1 MQTSTIAIYP
11 ADKKVIPIMPYAVKG
26 KYRDIKTVILMLAY
40 TVYFGMPWMVWHGSQ
55 RVGQP
60 LLFDIANE
68 RFYLFDLVVYPQDL
82 MLLVAA
88 MIMAACLLF
97 IVATFYGRI
106 FCGFFCF
113 QTIWTDAF
121 RIIEA
126 WVQGE
131 AQARQR
137 LMKQPW
143 HLEKIAKL
151 LTTYCLWF
159 LLSLATAVT
168 FSLYFATAPKLFA
181 ELLTGQAAIAAYI
194 TVITLTLTTYFAAG
208 IAKEDICRVACPYG
222 KFQSVMQDPM
232 TKTVNYDQ
240 SRGERQKGRIAPNKS
255 LKNASERN
263 NLGYGDCTDCG
274 YCVNVCP
281 TGVDIRQGFQIDC
294 ISCGLCIDA
303 CDSIMQ
309 AVKLPTGL
317 IRFDRIESKQTV
329 AADFRF
335 INQVKKLGYMTLLVL
350 SASFIGYQIQNMTP
364 YTVSIQQQAQPL
376 VTRLSDG
383 TFKSRYIVRIS
394 NKTDSGEIYEIKT
407 LGLPK
412 NVKLMND
419 TFEVPAGKSYVHTVD
434 MILNEEDAEKLRSF
448 KVMINPKSSPNATTQ
463 VDLGYNFKL

>member
-1 MQTSTIAIYP
+1 MQASTISIYP
-11 ADKKVIPIMPYAVKG
+11 VDKKVIPIVPYSVKG
-26 KYRDIKTVILMLAY
+26 KYRNMKTAIMILAY
-40 TVYFGMPWMVWHGSQ
+40 AVYFAMPWMVWHGSQ

-82 MLLVAA
+82 MLLVA
-88 MIMAACLLF
+88 MMVMAACLLF

-121 RIIEA
+121 RMIEG
-126 WVQGE
+126 WIQGE

-151 LTTYCLWF
+151 LATYSLWL
-159 LLSLATAVT
+159 LLSLLTAIT
-168 FSLYFATAPKLFA
+168 FALYFAPAPQLLA
-181 ELLTGQAAIAAYI
+181 DLLTGQAAVAAYV
-194 TVITLTLTTYFAAG
+194 TVITLTSTTYFAAG

-240 SRGERQKGRIAPNKS
+240 LRGERQKGRIAPSKT

-263 NLGYGDCTDCG
+263 QQGYGDCTDCG

-303 CDSIMQ
+303 CDSIMR
-309 AVKLPTGL
+309 AIKLPTGL
-317 IRFDRIESKQTV
+317 IRFDS
-329 AADFRF
+329 AAKDSVGTDSRF
-335 INQVKKLGYMTLLVL
+335 ANRVKKLGYMTLLIL
-350 SASFIGYQIQNMTP
+350 AAGFIGYQIQNMTP

-383 TFKSRYIVRIS
+383 SFKSRYVVRIS
-394 NKTDSGEIYEIKT
+394 NKTDSDESYEIKA

-412 NVKLMND
+412 TVKLRNNS
-419 TFEVPAGKSYVHTVD
+419 FAVPSGKSYVYTVD
-434 MILNEEDAEKLRSF
+434 VILNESDATKLKNFQMTIKPQHSLGA
-448 KVMINPKSSPNATTQ
+448 ATT
-463 VDLGYNFKL
+463 VNLEYNFKF